1 MAINLLLNFY
11 CKHLPVF
18 FSQLRSNSCNILDT
32 NTHPFSMKAY
42 IFLKKKMGVIG
53 KSLSNQVYD
62 NSVPFPTIIKV
73 QFLLAFYLFNLYT
86 EYNFCAIAIISILAN
101 TFISLET
108 RIFFANPLCMVY
120 NLEPIRRSCEERGIE
135 DKMIVK
141 YCIKCKVFLYLCVC
155 VCACVCERET
165 QRQNG
170 YSYFAE

>member
-1 MAINLLLNFY
+1 MQYF
-11 CKHLPVF
+11 KHKHT
-18 FSQLRSNSCNILDT
+18 S
-32 NTHPFSMKAY
+32 
-42 IFLKKKMGVIG
+42 FLHVGSHISEKKMCVIG

-101 TFISLET
+101 TFISLEA

-135 DKMIVK
+135 NKMIVK
-141 YCIKCKVFLYLCVC
+141 YCIKCKVSLYLCVC
-155 VCACVCERET
+155 VCVCERKCVRERET
-165 QRQNG
+165 HTETEWVLLFCWVTVYMLYALSN
-170 YSYFAE
+170 F